1 MEVQFQYLKNRPAFD
16 SIEKRMELLK
26 RINEIPGVNLPE
38 DGIDRRPSIRLSAL
52 THNDASNHLLN
63 VFAWIIEVIKNG

>member
-1 MEVQFQYLKNRPAFD
+1 MKRLNEV
-16 SIEKRMELLK
+16 
-26 RINEIPGVNLPE
+26 PGVNLPE